1 MGGASTSYGSPASQS
16 PSSLGINPQTCWESI
31 RRDRLLTNPSTFSEA
46 ASLFDPG
53 VRGVLRIE
61 STLCRLRFYL
71 HLARN
76 SRFPS
81 RLNLLLSFSRFT
93 VGIPPR
99 GWFRKGW
106 IKYSKLVPGAGGKAK
121 YFRNVRTGVVVSKK
135 YSFMQNHWDS
145 SRFSQTSIFNERLTL
160 SQRLYCMKCHFQKSL
175 NWEKYSLDI
184 IGTERSNANQGLGK
198 SYVFPQGTCS
208 RGNMATLV
216 TQVYQTVK
224 SPV

>member
-1 MGGASTSYGSPASQS
+1 MPARIARVEEGEEAPPTPSRCNFDRRGALNEVVGGASTSYGSPASQS

-99 GWFRKGW
+99 G
-106 IKYSKLVPGAGGKAK
+106 
-121 YFRNVRTGVVVSKK
+121 
-135 YSFMQNHWDS
+135 
-145 SRFSQTSIFNERLTL
+145 
-160 SQRLYCMKCHFQKSL
+160 
-175 NWEKYSLDI
+175 
-184 IGTERSNANQGLGK
+184 
-198 SYVFPQGTCS
+198 
-208 RGNMATLV
+208 
-216 TQVYQTVK
+216 
-224 SPV
+224 